1 MTKLF
6 VSESYWNLYTMNLK
20 RQKMFNYKYK
30 SDKEKFGFLEVR
42 DVPELQEDGFY
53 YGDC

>member
-1 MTKLF
+1 MTL
-6 VSESYWNLYTMNLK
+6 E
-20 RQKMFNYKYK
+20 QFNKQYKYK
-30 SDKEKFGFLEVR
+30 SDKDNVGFLEVW